1 MDDEEKEDG
10 ERVSL
15 VILSLPSRRW
25 DTLEERFDLSPLCPA
40 NKRDNFSNLNRTPFE
55 STGWNELEE
64 HHYVK
69 QIYPRAR
76 RGVTWFRW
84 KKKGEFFVFG
94 RGRKIFLVFILFLS
108 NPSYSLSKFEE
119 VWEDLLLLIWI
130 RNTSSFGKEG
140 FICLFLNLI
149 TVWRSWSLYWIDCII
164 LFEEENDLESIHGS
178 KFLKITWNFN
188 FKFGETRRAG
198 LQRN

>member
-119 VWEDLLLLIWI
+119 VWEDLRGFKDMRVICRFELAVLFCDGGWKW
-130 RNTSSFGKEG
+130 NDAGFGKKSNVG
-140 FICLFLNLI
+140 
-149 TVWRSWSLYWIDCII
+149 RSLS
-164 LFEEENDLESIHGS
+164 FERGR
-178 KFLKITWNFN
+178 K
-188 FKFGETRRAG
+188 
-198 LQRN
+198 

>member
-84 KKKGEFFVFG
+84 KKKGS
-94 RGRKIFLVFILFLS
+94 FLS
-108 NPSYSLSKFEE
+108 
-119 VWEDLLLLIWI
+119 W
-130 RNTSSFGKEG
+130 
-140 FICLFLNLI
+140 
-149 TVWRSWSLYWIDCII
+149 
-164 LFEEENDLESIHGS
+164 EEEERFSWFLSCSFESE
-178 KFLKITWNFN
+178 LQ
-188 FKFGETRRAG
+188 FK
-198 LQRN
+198 

>member
-1 MDDEEKEDG
+1 MDDEEEEDG
-10 ERVSL
+10 ERASL

-119 VWEDLLLLIWI
+119 VWKDLLLLIRI
-130 RNTSSFGKEG
+130 RNTSSFGKRG
-140 FICLFLNLI
+140 IYLFIFEFDYSLKKLKLVLN
-149 TVWRSWSLYWIDCII
+149 WLYHFIRRRKWINGV
-164 LFEEENDLESIHGS
+164 FMVRVQ
-178 KFLKITWNFN
+178 NF
-188 FKFGETRRAG
+188 
-198 LQRN
+198 